1 MAGSGGTAGQQDT
14 SDPQEAEAEAEVDA
28 VVQQVV
34 SGGGPSA
41 QPLNTLPPDTAG
53 QLFAQD
59 YRQDIGLKKTYAYI
73 LLGLLGG
80 QVIAADGVF
89 VTYAQVGADWNL
101 SAPVIDVWLGATL
114 VEVVGIVYVVTRYL
128 FPRRDVQP

>member
-1 MAGSGGTAGQQDT
+1 MAANAGTGDPPD
-14 SDPQEAEAEAEVDA
+14 SPDPQAEAEAEVEA
-28 VVQQVV
+28 VVEQVV
-34 SGGGPSA
+34 AGGGPSA
-41 QPLNTLPPDTAG
+41 QPLNRLPPDTAG

-80 QVIAADGVF
+80 QLIAADGVF

-101 SAPVIDVWLGATL
+101 SASVIDVWLGATL

-128 FPRRDVQP
+128 FPRRDLQP

>member
-1 MAGSGGTAGQQDT
+1 MAANAGAGGPQDPP
-14 SDPQEAEAEAEVDA
+14 DLQALAEAEVDA
-28 VVQQVV
+28 VVQQVAA
-34 SGGGPSA
+34 GGGPSA
-41 QPLNTLPPDTAG
+41 QPLNMLPPDTAG

-128 FPRRDVQP
+128 VPRRDLQP